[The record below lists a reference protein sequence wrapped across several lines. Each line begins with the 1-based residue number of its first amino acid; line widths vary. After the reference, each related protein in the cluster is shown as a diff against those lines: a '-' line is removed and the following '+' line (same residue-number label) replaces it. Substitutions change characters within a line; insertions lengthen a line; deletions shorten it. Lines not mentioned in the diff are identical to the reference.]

1 MTIDQ
6 IITEFKELY
15 DYPGTFRFN
24 TPVYEKVHN
33 DITEFIYKNHFEQT
47 EEWKKI
53 DANLLCKSSQRMLRS
68 EADIIV
74 EQLEKIKRRVLAQ
87 ENEAFWEYVHPK
99 IKVLVFEKF
108 IGKHY
113 ADCVETAF
121 KEINS
126 RLKEIYKKQKGEE
139 KDGTSLMTSIFSEKN
154 PVLCFEDISTQS
166 GKDVQT
172 GYMQIFAGA
181 MQGIRNPKAHE
192 NLYIQKEAAIK
203 RLVLASLL
211 MDKVDEAVQNTGIEE

>member
-139 KDGTSLMTSIFSEKN
+139 KDGASLMTSIFSEKN

>member
-1 MTIDQ
+1 MNIDE
-6 IITEFKELY
+6 IITGFKGLY

-87 ENEAFWEYVHPK
+87 ENEAFWEYIHPK

-139 KDGTSLMTSIFSEKN
+139 KDGASLMTSIFSPEN
-154 PVLCFEDISTQS
+154 PILCFENIDTQN
-166 GKDVQT
+166 GKNVQL
-172 GYMQIFAGA
+172 GYMKIFEGT
-181 MQGIRNPKAHE
+181 MLGIRNPKAHA
-192 NLYIQKEAAIK
+192 NMSINKDSAIK
-203 RLVLASLL
+203 RLVLAGLL
-211 MDKVDEAVQNTGIEE
+211 MDKIDEAIKNTGIKE